1 METSR
6 EYYDRVMLEYRSSR
20 GRRSLRKYCQ
30 DEGIDYQWLMKI
42 RKEYSA
48 PGQSESDSDVSGT
61 AEHFIPLE
69 ITESVPQG
77 RNNLNEW
84 GISQMVLS
92 SPTDMRNGRNGL
104 AEIVRTVSFCM
115 RNGLMTASY

>member
-92 SPTDMRNGRNGL
+92 SPTG
-104 AEIVRTVSFCM
+104 EITIKSGSISSVIDLLQR
-115 RNGLMTASY
+115 LM

>member
-6 EYYDRVMLEYRSSR
+6 EYYDRVMLEYRASR

-30 DEGIDYQWLMKI
+30 DEGIDYQWLMKS
-42 RKEYSA
+42 RKEYSVQ
-48 PGQSESDSDVSGT
+48 GQPESDSDVAGT

-69 ITESVPQG
+69 ITESVPQVKS
-77 RNNLNEW
+77 NPNEW

-92 SPTDMRNGRNGL
+92 SPTG
-104 AEIVRTVSFCM
+104 EITIKSGSISSVIDLLQR
-115 RNGLMTASY
+115 LM